1 MTKQQKRKVEWS
13 FDFESIGD
21 RISQF
26 VTDRVGEEVEVEYY
40 EHFEPRDGATSAR
53 IDIGFPVG
61 KASLSALEP
70 DSGNLFEARI
80 HTIGEHDYEVSGGDE
95 RHIALR
101 QRGRI
106 PHGIARIIGND
117 QDLSWDIR
125 LARDIPCRLRL
136 SGGIGEC
143 AIDLSHLQM
152 DAIELETGIGTVDLI
167 LPAQHS
173 AFSARV
179 TGGVGK
185 TDIAIPA
192 GCAGRLVI
200 KGGVGET
207 TIGVSPESAIRLVAN
222 TGLGKVK
229 LPERLI
235 RHGDHRDFMST
246 KGVWETEGFDS
257 AEQQTT
263 IEFDGGIGSF
273 QIKTFEVL

>member
-1 MTKQQKRKVEWS
+1 MTEERKRKVEWS
-13 FDFESIGD
+13 FDFESVGD

-26 VTDRVGEEVEVEYY
+26 VTDMAGEEVEVEYF

-53 IDIGFPVG
+53 IDIEFSVG
-61 KASLSALEP
+61 RASLNALEP
-70 DSGNLFEARI
+70 DSGNLFEARL
-80 HTIGEHDYEVSGGDE
+80 HTIGEYDYDVSGSAE

-106 PHGIARIIGND
+106 PQGIARIIGKD

-136 SGGIGEC
+136 RGGIGEC
-143 AIDLSHLQM
+143 AIDLSHLRM
-152 DAIELETGIGTVDLI
+152 DEIELETGVGKVDLI

-173 AFSARV
+173 AIAARV
-179 TGGVGK
+179 SGGVGK

-200 KGGVGET
+200 KGGVGEV
-207 TIGVSPESAIRLVAN
+207 TIGVSPNSAIRLIAN

-229 LPERLI
+229 LPETLVRKDGKAEFL
-235 RHGDHRDFMST
+235 GAQ
-246 KGVWETEGFDS
+246 GQWETAGFNTADNG
-257 AEQQTT
+257 TT
-263 IEFDGGIGSF
+263 IEFEGGIGSF
-273 QIKTFEVL
+273 QIKTFDVL

>member
-1 MTKQQKRKVEWS
+1 MTEGQKRKVEWS
-13 FDFESIGD
+13 FDFESVGD

-26 VTDRVGEEVEVEYY
+26 VTDMVGEEVEVEYF
-40 EHFEPRDGATSAR
+40 EHFEPRGGAASAR
-53 IDIGFPVG
+53 IDIEFSVG

-70 DSGNLFEARI
+70 DSSNLFEARL
-80 HTIGEHDYEVSGGDE
+80 HTIGEYDYDVSGSDE

-125 LARDIPCRLRL
+125 LARDIPCQLRLR
-136 SGGIGEC
+136 GGIGEC
-143 AIDLSHLQM
+143 AVDLSHLHM
-152 DAIELETGIGTVDLI
+152 DAIELETGIGKVDLT

-173 AFSARV
+173 AFAARII
-179 TGGVGK
+179 GGVGK

-192 GCAGRLVI
+192 GCAGHLVI
-200 KGGVGET
+200 KGGVGEV
-207 TIGVSPESAIRLVAN
+207 TIHVSPESAISLVAN

-229 LPERLI
+229 LPEMLI
-235 RHGDHRDFMST
+235 RQGDQRDFLST
-246 KGVWETEGFDS
+246 KGMWETAGFDT
-257 AEQQTT
+257 AEQQIA

-273 QIKTFEVL
+273 QIKTFDVL